1 MEHTSVE
8 FHFNFNNP
16 VLKYSDNK
24 KQKVVN
30 KSRYKK
36 NYLSSFY
43 IITYIKQ

>member
-24 KQKVVN
+24 RQKVVT
-30 KSRYKK
+30 KK
-36 NYLSSFY
+36 LS
-43 IITYIKQ
+43 Q